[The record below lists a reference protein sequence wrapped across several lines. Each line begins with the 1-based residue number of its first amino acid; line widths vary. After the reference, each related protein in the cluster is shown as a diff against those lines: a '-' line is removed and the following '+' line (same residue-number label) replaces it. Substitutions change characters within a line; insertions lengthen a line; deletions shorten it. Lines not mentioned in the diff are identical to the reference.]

1 MDRPHQLGTSTGT
14 LEVPHSGQSSSGDP
28 CVTITQ
34 APKGKSE
41 DVKVEL
47 VNSARQKW
55 PLNFSRFYEVTMVS
69 GESTHHLL
77 GLFQLC

>member
-1 MDRPHQLGTSTGT
+1 M
-14 LEVPHSGQSSSGDP
+14 
-28 CVTITQ
+28 TITQ
-34 APKGKSE
+34 APKGKPE

-77 GLFQLC
+77 